1 MKMKKLFFLVILSNL
16 LVAQKDSLQIVK
28 LDEIEIKSIKS
39 NSILESVPLSISKI
53 DIPRLWPKQQ
63 LSLQEY
69 INSIPGLVTFNAN
82 NFAQDLRI
90 SVRGFGA
97 RSAFGIRGIKIIIDG
112 IPETTP
118 DGQGQLDNLPLQL
131 IENIEVIR
139 GSSSLRYGNAAGG
152 VIFIETLNK
161 IEYNFYELGLRGA
174 QNNYKQTY
182 FTSGLKFQN
191 SEWLL
196 HLNHQDGDGFRDNS
210 LMPEEAISYQIKRD

>member
-161 IEYNFYELGLRGA
+161 IEYNFYEL
-174 QNNYKQTY
+174 
-182 FTSGLKFQN
+182 
-191 SEWLL
+191 
-196 HLNHQDGDGFRDNS
+196 
-210 LMPEEAISYQIKRD
+210 

>member
-1 MKMKKLFFLVILSNL
+1 MKKLFFLVILSNL

-131 IENIEVIR
+131 L
-139 GSSSLRYGNAAGG
+139 SL
-152 VIFIETLNK
+152 IHI
-161 IEYNFYELGLRGA
+161 
-174 QNNYKQTY
+174 
-182 FTSGLKFQN
+182 
-191 SEWLL
+191 
-196 HLNHQDGDGFRDNS
+196 
-210 LMPEEAISYQIKRD
+210 